1 MTTAMPCSFVRLT
14 STLLLGAMLALAA
27 SAPRADVTDDPPEKA
42 MLNVIE
48 AHKNRSYTAVVRDL
62 AQTLKL
68 TPEMFERMS
77 AGLAP
82 RLAAGYKTTFL
93 DKRPDGERTEYR
105 WKIALADRKGDLVV
119 SLSIMNKKIAGLMF
133 RPDRPRAAAG
143 GAAGAPA
150 DRGGQQVADTAFN
163 PPIAAVAYPPKGGP
177 VVMVDE
183 AHNNF
188 HTASGRYLPFA
199 ELLRRD
205 GYVVVPSREP
215 FTATSLKRGAIL
227 VIANAIA
234 AQNVN
239 NPTLPTPSAFTAA
252 EISAVRAWV
261 AKGGSLLL
269 IADHMPWPGAAS
281 ELGAAFGAL
290 WSNGFAMEGKSD
302 GPMIFRRVDGSLTRH
317 TITQGRRSGEQVER
331 VATFTGS
338 AFRLETKAEPLLVL
352 GANVE
357 SLEPQTA
364 GVFTPET
371 KRVPVKGWYQGA
383 VLRHGKGRV
392 ALFGEAAMFTAQ
404 LAGPNRLPMGM
415 NAPAADQNAQ
425 FLLNVLHW
433 LSGTLK

>member
-1 MTTAMPCSFVRLT
+1 MTAALPCSFVRLAGA
-14 STLLLGAMLALAA
+14 LLLGTTLALAA
-27 SAPRADVTDDPPEKA
+27 SAPRADVTEDPPEKA
-42 MLNVIE
+42 MLNILE
-48 AHKNRSYTAVVRDL
+48 AHKNRSYAALVVDF
-62 AQTLKL
+62 AGPSQV
-68 TPEMFERMS
+68 TPEMFEKMS
-77 AGLAP
+77 ERLGP
-82 RLAAGYKTTFL
+82 RLKAGYKTTYL
-93 DKRPDGERTEYR
+93 DGRREAERTEYR
-105 WKIALADRKGDLVV
+105 WRIEFADKKGDLVV
-119 SLSIMNKKIAGLMF
+119 SLSIRDKKIAGLMF
-133 RPDRPRAAAG
+133 RPDGATGGEAARSG
-143 GAAGAPA
+143 
-150 DRGGQQVADTAFN
+150 DRGGQQVADTAFS
-163 PPIAAVAYPPKGGP
+163 PPIPSPAYPPRGGP

-215 FTATSLKRGAIL
+215 FIATSLKRGAIL
-227 VIANAIA
+227 VIANAVA

-239 NPTLPTPSAFTAA
+239 NPTLPTPSAFTPA

-261 AKGGSLLL
+261 AEGGSLLL
-269 IADHMPWPGAAS
+269 IADHMPWPGAAN
-281 ELGAAFGAL
+281 ELAAAFGAR
-290 WSNGFAMEGKSD
+290 WSNGFAMEGKND
-302 GPMIFRRVDGSLTRH
+302 GPMIFRRDDGSLTKH
-317 TITQGRRSGEQVER
+317 AITRGRRSGEQVER

-352 GANVE
+352 RASVE

-404 LAGPNRLPMGM
+404 LAGPGRLPMGM
-415 NAPAADQNAQ
+415 NAPTADQNAQ

-433 LSGTLK
+433 LSGKLK